1 MGQDALGELGD
12 SEDFACCCGI
22 HGVVVYNVG
31 MFGVM
36 VLIIRGSLIC
46 GSLGRSAAVV

>member
-12 SEDFACCCGI
+12 LEEFESCCVI

-36 VLIIRGSLIC
+36 VLTIRGSLIR
-46 GSLGRSAAVV
+46 GS